1 MQRIAVYALLDAQGV
16 VDDYVSLFLR
26 ELKQQT
32 SRILVVC
39 SAEIAEADRKK
50 LEACHVEICSTQKDM
65 SNLTAYCAGILQ
77 LGIDAISACDELIC
91 ADSTLMGPVVPF
103 AEMFSAMAQKQ
114 VDYWGIACHY
124 GGFFKDISIAPHPE
138 TSFLV
143 FRKTLMQTQEFYDIW
158 KSFPQEVSVETY
170 LRLFEGNLNGL
181 FGKSWECYVNTDDLE
196 AFSTQPMLFYAK
208 ELLRNRKCPV
218 FLRSSFCVDYE
229 QILNSSLGQ
238 PGRELYDY
246 LRGET
251 TYSMDL
257 LWQHILRT
265 MHQVDFRRNMQLN
278 YILPVAQ
285 HDENLSKQVLK
296 NRKIALVMHLY
307 FMDLLEE
314 SLAYARSIPAEA
326 DVYITVNTPEKKAL
340 VESKFKTLPCS
351 NLYVLQIQNRGRDVS
366 SLLIGFAPYVN
377 QYDYVCFVH
386 DKKSVGCKPAS
397 VGESFGYACWEN
409 VLKNKEF
416 VLNILNTFESNPHMG
431 LLVPPPPSCG
441 FFFSHLA
448 SNGWVGNF
456 DQTKELIQKLNLKI
470 PVSEDKM
477 PTASYGSMF
486 WFRADALRP
495 LLDYHWKYE
504 DFLPEPNHQI
514 NGTILHAIER
524 IHPFVAQQ
532 SGYYPAIVMSSSFA
546 AIQQTNALY
555 CVETLQELAYRVIPE
570 NYFLTTKTQLNHIAN
585 LAQGIGSGAPSN
597 AAQLN
602 FSPYEMSHTR
612 KLRNK
617 LKQLFPKSLYQFMMK
632 IKRALF
638 GPHDGAE
645 I

>member
-1 MQRIAVYALLDAQGV
+1 
-16 VDDYVSLFLR
+16 
-26 ELKQQT
+26 
-32 SRILVVC
+32 
-39 SAEIAEADRKK
+39 
-50 LEACHVEICSTQKDM
+50 
-65 SNLTAYCAGILQ
+65 
-77 LGIDAISACDELIC
+77 
-91 ADSTLMGPVVPF
+91 
-103 AEMFSAMAQKQ
+103 
-114 VDYWGIACHY
+114 
-124 GGFFKDISIAPHPE
+124 
-138 TSFLV
+138 
-143 FRKTLMQTQEFYDIW
+143 
-158 KSFPQEVSVETY
+158 
-170 LRLFEGNLNGL
+170 
-181 FGKSWECYVNTDDLE
+181 
-196 AFSTQPMLFYAK
+196 
-208 ELLRNRKCPV
+208 
-218 FLRSSFCVDYE
+218 
-229 QILNSSLGQ
+229 
-238 PGRELYDY
+238 
-246 LRGET
+246 
-251 TYSMDL
+251 
-257 LWQHILRT
+257 
-265 MHQVDFRRNMQLN
+265 MQLN

-307 FMDLLEE
+307 FMDLLDE

-326 DVYITVNTPEKKAL
+326 DVYITVDTPEKKAL

-495 LLDYHWKYE
+495 LFDYHWKYE
-504 DFLPEPNHQI
+504 DFPVEPNGLD
-514 NGTILHAIER
+514 GTILHAIER
-524 IHPFVAQQ
+524 LYPIAAQQ
-532 SGYYPAIVMSSSFA
+532 AGYYPGTVMSACQA
-546 AIQQTNALY
+546 AIQHSNLELY
-555 CVETLQELAYRVIPE
+555 VQELSKNIFRFVSYSDINGTENQFNQLVPHILEAEATGDYERVY
-570 NYFLTTKTQLNHIAN
+570 NWNKSQAQSNTQ
-585 LAQGIGSGAPSN
+585 
-597 AAQLN
+597 
-602 FSPYEMSHTR
+602 YEKSFWR
-612 KLRNK
+612 KLRNRLQKLLPNGLYEKIMK
-617 LKQLFPKSLYQFMMK
+617 LKRK
-632 IKRALF
+632 LF
-638 GPHDGAE
+638 GPHDTDNE
-645 I
+645 